1 MAAPVALAA
10 GVHPA
15 PAVAHDK
22 SIPVAAVKGHYQQP
36 KPMPKWQPTKTV
48 WPSGS
53 AAAVLAAPGGKAG
66 AAVQAGSL
74 PVRVAPAAGRAQGV
88 PLSPSA
94 LAAASPSSVQV
105 TVAPRAAASA
115 VGVNGVLWSVQRGDA
130 AAVSGAAHVALS
142 YGQFQDAFGGDWA
155 SRLSLVELPACALT
169 TPNVAACRVETPV
182 AFHNDVKGQS
192 LEADLA
198 VPPAATQTTAQSGK
212 AAGASAFAVRAAAA
226 PMVLA
231 AAASGSGSGGGG
243 GDFTATSLKPSG
255 SWQAGGSA
263 DAFDWSYQLPTPA
276 VPGGLEPKLG
286 LSYDSQG
293 VDGLTSSTNNQA
305 SLVGDGWQLPQSFIE
320 RSYASCSQNPA
331 GPTQTGDN
339 CWSNSNTL
347 TLSFNGNTT
356 TLVKDD
362 TTGTYRAQGDS
373 NDRIDYLTG
382 AANGAQ
388 GGEYFRV
395 TTTDGTQYYFGMNQ
409 LPGWASGNAVT
420 NSVWTEPVYATAAG
434 QPCYNATFA
443 NSSCQQAYR
452 WNLDYVVDTHQDAVS
467 YFYTTEQGSYA
478 PDLTTTA
485 SASYTR
491 GGYLSKIQYG
501 QRAGQVYATQPAGQV
516 SFTVNGRCNTSP
528 TGCDP
533 STLNSSTAANFPDVP
548 YDLNCASGAACQT
561 QSPTFWSQEELTGV
575 QTSALVGS
583 TLTPVDSW
591 ALTYSFPATGDS
603 TTPSLWLN
611 SITHTGQD
619 TSGGGSSI
627 ALPAVVFTGRP
638 LSNRVNVTNGYPPL
652 TRQRLTGIT
661 TETGENITVGYSSA
675 ACAGGTPSDASQN
688 GSLCFPDYWT
698 PTGQT
703 TPMLDWFNKF
713 IVTAVT
719 EQDPTGGSANDT
731 VVTSYTP
738 VGSPAWHY
746 NDNPLTPTAQRTWD
760 QWRGYQGM
768 TVSTG
773 TAPDPVTRT
782 QYTYF
787 RGMNG
792 DTLPNSGTRTATVAD
807 SRGDPAVTDSDQF
820 AGSTY
825 ETQEF
830 NGSATVT
837 DTIDDPWTSAATAT
851 HALTGGLPTQQAF
864 LTGTADSKV
873 YTPLASGS
881 TRTTE
886 TDYTHDAYGRVSATN
901 DQGDTSTTADDLC
914 TTVSYADNTTAWI
927 LDKTAE
933 SKTVSVNCST
943 TPSLPANAVSDDLTF
958 YDSSTTLGAPPTIGD
973 ATMTQH
979 ATSYTGSTPVYTTM
993 QTTTVD
999 QYGRPTA
1006 AYDALARKTATAY
1019 TPATGAEP
1027 TSVAVTD
1034 PLSHTTT
1041 TSYDP
1046 LRDLP
1051 LVKTDPAGYVT
1062 TQQYDAL
1069 GRLTAVYQPGQSAPS
1084 PPNLKYTY
1092 TVSNSGPSVVDTYTL
1107 NDDDS
1112 YRLTEA
1118 LYDAMLRTRET
1129 QTQTVD
1135 GGRTIT
1141 DTMYNTDGW
1150 QSETTDPYYNSGA
1163 VSTTY
1168 VQAQVGQV
1176 PSETGY
1182 SYDQAGRKTAAIAY
1196 ALGTQTWQTTT
1207 SYGGNFTT
1215 TVPPAGQT
1223 PTTVVTD
1230 ARGQQTDLIQ
1240 YKTGM
1245 PTDYVNDP
1253 AADYTDTKYTYTPA
1267 GKQATETDPAGNTWS
1282 WNYNLLGQQTDAYDP
1297 DTGHSQSTYDA
1308 AGQLTTSTDARS
1320 KQTTTTY
1327 DLDGRKTA
1335 NYDTTTTQTLSA
1347 ANKVA
1352 AWTYDTLKKGLPT
1365 ATTSYSNGDTYTNT
1379 VLAYNNLGKP
1389 AANRINLTGEGTALV
1404 PTAGYTTTYGY
1415 SLTGRLTNQNDP
1427 AEGGLPAENLSYQ
1440 YDQFGEPTTMSSGS
1454 GDYVRAVGY
1463 DEYGQPVQY
1472 SFGTSGNF
1480 ATASYTYDP
1489 QTRDITDIQTSAST
1503 VSGTI
1508 DDLSYNYTNA
1518 TVSKGAG
1525 LLVSTT
1531 DKQNAAT
1538 TTDTQCFSY
1547 DYAARA
1553 QQAWT
1558 ATDNCTATPTPGNS
1572 ATVGGPI
1579 APYWQSWTY
1588 DAAGNRTTQTD
1599 HDTTGNTTNDTTTTY
1614 QYPTAGSSTDQ
1625 PHTLTNTTATG
1636 PGATANTATYTYD
1649 AAGNTSTINGGALG
1663 NQTLTWNDQGKLA
1676 SDTTA
1681 AGLTTYVYDADGNQL
1696 LRRDPASTTLYAG
1709 DTQLVLTGTTVTGTR
1724 SYTIGGK
1731 TTAVRTSNNTV
1742 DYLAPDRQGTDQL
1755 TIDASTQAVTRRQ
1768 YLPFGQT
1775 RGTTPT
1781 TWPGDNGYI
1790 NGHNDTTTNLETLG
1804 ARVYD
1809 TTTGRFLSADPI
1821 FETTDPTQ
1829 TNGYDYAGNNP
1840 ITGSDPTGL
1849 RSECGQNGDSACDPN
1864 AGPAAG
1870 GHGPGSCGDTD
1881 SCSPIVVHQ
1890 PTRPTVSH
1898 PVKKAACH
1906 GFWGCVGHDF
1916 HGVVN
1921 VAGAA
1926 APFVT
1931 TLAIAT
1937 SWIPGVDAIT
1947 AGLSLAVDGLA
1958 TVGSIWNVATDFTDN
1973 GSGAFDQWQTY
1984 ADAGGALLG
1993 VAGFGTSIRSVVR
2006 ASAKESAEN
2015 AVSELAAKARLKNSG
2030 NPLTKKDALAARAAL
2045 PGARASL
2052 SASSLASGYANSF
2065 DRAVNAAGVAES
2077 VPTNVGEGS
2086 WNPWTV
2092 LRSYNWAG

>member
-1 MAAPVALAA
+1 MVFGMGRTGKRDTATWAGSLRGSARASLVALVAGALTAGSVVAAPVALAA

-22 SIPVAAVKGHYQQP
+22 SIPVAAVKDHYQQP

-53 AAAVLAAPGGKAG
+53 AAAVLAAPGAKAS

-74 PVRVAPAAGRAQGV
+74 PVRVGQAVGRAQGV

-115 VGVNGVLWSVQRGDA
+115 AGVNGVLWSVQRGDA
-130 AAVSGAAHVALS
+130 GAVSGAAHVALS

-169 TPNVAACRVETPV
+169 TPSVATCRVETPV

-263 DAFDWSYQLPTPA
+263 DAFNWSYQLPTPA

-347 TLSFNGNTT
+347 TLSFDGNTT
-356 TLVKDD
+356 TLIKDD

-373 NDRIDYLTG
+373 GDRIDYLTG

-409 LPGWASGNAVT
+409 LPGWVSGNAAT

-591 ALTYSFPATGDS
+591 AMTYSFPATGDS

-619 TSGGGSSI
+619 TSAGGSSSAI
-627 ALPAVVFTGRP
+627 TMPPVVFTGRP

-738 VGSPAWHY
+738 VGNPAWHY

-792 DTLPNSGTRTATVAD
+792 DTLPNSGTRTATVSD

-837 DTIDDPWTSAATAT
+837 DTITDPWTSPATAT
-851 HALTGGLPTQQAF
+851 HTLTGGLPAQQAF
-864 LTGTADSKV
+864 LTGTADTKT
-873 YTPLASGS
+873 YTPLAAGT

-886 TDYTHDAYGRVSATN
+886 TDYTHDAYGRVTATN
-901 DQGDTSTTADDLC
+901 DQGDTSTTTDDLC

-933 SKTVSVNCST
+933 SKTVSVNCTT
-943 TPSLPANAVSDDLTF
+943 TPTLPANAVSDDLTF

-1019 TPATGAEP
+1019 TPATG
-1027 TSVAVTD
+1027 
-1034 PLSHTTT
+1034 
-1041 TSYDP
+1041 
-1046 LRDLP
+1046 
-1051 LVKTDPAGYVT
+1051 
-1062 TQQYDAL
+1062 
-1069 GRLTAVYQPGQSAPS
+1069 
-1084 PPNLKYTY
+1084 
-1092 TVSNSGPSVVDTYTL
+1092 
-1107 NDDDS
+1107 
-1112 YRLTEA
+1112 
-1118 LYDAMLRTRET
+1118 
-1129 QTQTVD
+1129 
-1135 GGRTIT
+1135 
-1141 DTMYNTDGW
+1141 
-1150 QSETTDPYYNSGA
+1150 
-1163 VSTTY
+1163 
-1168 VQAQVGQV
+1168 
-1176 PSETGY
+1176 
-1182 SYDQAGRKTAAIAY
+1182 
-1196 ALGTQTWQTTT
+1196 
-1207 SYGGNFTT
+1207 
-1215 TVPPAGQT
+1215 
-1223 PTTVVTD
+1223 
-1230 ARGQQTDLIQ
+1230 
-1240 YKTGM
+1240 
-1245 PTDYVNDP
+1245 
-1253 AADYTDTKYTYTPA
+1253 
-1267 GKQATETDPAGNTWS
+1267 
-1282 WNYNLLGQQTDAYDP
+1282 
-1297 DTGHSQSTYDA
+1297 
-1308 AGQLTTSTDARS
+1308 
-1320 KQTTTTY
+1320 
-1327 DLDGRKTA
+1327 
-1335 NYDTTTTQTLSA
+1335 
-1347 ANKVA
+1347 
-1352 AWTYDTLKKGLPT
+1352 
-1365 ATTSYSNGDTYTNT
+1365 
-1379 VLAYNNLGKP
+1379 
-1389 AANRINLTGEGTALV
+1389 
-1404 PTAGYTTTYGY
+1404 
-1415 SLTGRLTNQNDP
+1415 
-1427 AEGGLPAENLSYQ
+1427 
-1440 YDQFGEPTTMSSGS
+1440 
-1454 GDYVRAVGY
+1454 
-1463 DEYGQPVQY
+1463 
-1472 SFGTSGNF
+1472 
-1480 ATASYTYDP
+1480 
-1489 QTRDITDIQTSAST
+1489 
-1503 VSGTI
+1503 
-1508 DDLSYNYTNA
+1508 
-1518 TVSKGAG
+1518 
-1525 LLVSTT
+1525 
-1531 DKQNAAT
+1531 
-1538 TTDTQCFSY
+1538 
-1547 DYAARA
+1547 
-1553 QQAWT
+1553 
-1558 ATDNCTATPTPGNS
+1558 
-1572 ATVGGPI
+1572 
-1579 APYWQSWTY
+1579 
-1588 DAAGNRTTQTD
+1588 
-1599 HDTTGNTTNDTTTTY
+1599 
-1614 QYPTAGSSTDQ
+1614 
-1625 PHTLTNTTATG
+1625 
-1636 PGATANTATYTYD
+1636 
-1649 AAGNTSTINGGALG
+1649 
-1663 NQTLTWNDQGKLA
+1663 
-1676 SDTTA
+1676 
-1681 AGLTTYVYDADGNQL
+1681 
-1696 LRRDPASTTLYAG
+1696 
-1709 DTQLVLTGTTVTGTR
+1709 
-1724 SYTIGGK
+1724 
-1731 TTAVRTSNNTV
+1731 
-1742 DYLAPDRQGTDQL
+1742 
-1755 TIDASTQAVTRRQ
+1755 
-1768 YLPFGQT
+1768 
-1775 RGTTPT
+1775 
-1781 TWPGDNGYI
+1781 
-1790 NGHNDTTTNLETLG
+1790 
-1804 ARVYD
+1804 
-1809 TTTGRFLSADPI
+1809 
-1821 FETTDPTQ
+1821 
-1829 TNGYDYAGNNP
+1829 
-1840 ITGSDPTGL
+1840 
-1849 RSECGQNGDSACDPN
+1849 
-1864 AGPAAG
+1864 
-1870 GHGPGSCGDTD
+1870 
-1881 SCSPIVVHQ
+1881 
-1890 PTRPTVSH
+1890 
-1898 PVKKAACH
+1898 
-1906 GFWGCVGHDF
+1906 
-1916 HGVVN
+1916 
-1921 VAGAA
+1921 
-1926 APFVT
+1926 
-1931 TLAIAT
+1931 
-1937 SWIPGVDAIT
+1937 
-1947 AGLSLAVDGLA
+1947 
-1958 TVGSIWNVATDFTDN
+1958 
-1973 GSGAFDQWQTY
+1973 
-1984 ADAGGALLG
+1984 
-1993 VAGFGTSIRSVVR
+1993 
-2006 ASAKESAEN
+2006 
-2015 AVSELAAKARLKNSG
+2015 
-2030 NPLTKKDALAARAAL
+2030 
-2045 PGARASL
+2045 
-2052 SASSLASGYANSF
+2052 
-2065 DRAVNAAGVAES
+2065 
-2077 VPTNVGEGS
+2077 
-2086 WNPWTV
+2086 
-2092 LRSYNWAG
+2092 